1 MKSVSFLAKRHGDKK
16 KKKNIMKYMYFV
28 ICFDDHSFEIIHLQV
43 YLYYER
49 DLSILLN
56 YKKFASDIESI

>member
-16 KKKNIMKYMYFV
+16 KIIMKYMYFV
-28 ICFDDHSFEIIHLQV
+28 ICFDDHSFEIIHPQV